1 MREKGRFSFEQKQK
15 GSRLHLNSFLFGCHE
30 DEGGAQQPAP
40 RPNYTRFRQRNL
52 SLVPLR
58 QLTLSV
64 RIVIEEFMQVSAEEN
79 DGPRD

>member
-1 MREKGRFSFEQKQK
+1 
-15 GSRLHLNSFLFGCHE
+15 
-30 DEGGAQQPAP
+30 
-40 RPNYTRFRQRNL
+40 
-52 SLVPLR
+52 LVPLR